1 MTIAARATLL
11 AREFGGL
18 LPRSV
23 RVLGES
29 ASWNA
34 LSPRGIRQLG
44 EVALDELVVTGMTLL
59 APAPHVNTPASAY
72 PPVADELSALGAV
85 GAYADPEPLRVRDI
99 RRRRAG
105 RLTFEQMTFDH
116 EPHLPASL
124 TASGVTGPATAVCN
138 LVRHPGGPRPWLV
151 WVHGAG
157 QGGLSDFAVA
167 RVARL
172 HHKLGYNIA
181 MPIQPGHGVRRDAWP
196 TYPETDPLTN
206 VAGMMRVVSEVR
218 AVIRWIAPQS
228 TSIVLSGLS
237 LGSAVAALT
246 ASLEEQVDAVAVYT
260 PIRGLNTMIANHLH
274 RWGPAAGEVGAVLR
288 SDVVAQLTAVID
300 PLAVRP
306 LAPPDRRLIVGA
318 WHDQMAMRAP
328 ALDLHDRW
336 GGEIYW
342 HDGGHVGHLFSG
354 EVQAVTER
362 FLRRVAEASAPG
374 DRSPG
379 DRSPG

>member
-1 MTIAARATLL
+1 MTFAARALLL
-11 AREFGGL
+11 AREAGGL

-23 RVLGES
+23 RVLGAS
-29 ASWNA
+29 GSWNV
-34 LSPRGIRQLG
+34 LSLPGLRQLG
-44 EVALDELVVTGMTLL
+44 EVTLDELVVTGMTLL
-59 APAPHVNTPASAY
+59 APIPRVDTPPGAY
-72 PPVADELSALGAV
+72 PPVADELCALGIA
-85 GAYADPEPLRVRDI
+85 GAYVDPEPLQVTDI

-105 RLTFEQMTFDH
+105 RLIFEQMIFEH
-116 EPHLPASL
+116 EPQLPSSL
-124 TASGVTGPATAVCN
+124 RACGVTGPATAVCN
-138 LVRHPGGPRPWLV
+138 LIRHPGGPRPWLV

-157 QGGLSDFAVA
+157 QGGLSDFAVMRA
-167 RVARL
+167 ARL

-181 MPIQPGHGVRRDAWP
+181 MPIQPGHGIRRNTWP

-206 VAGMMRVVSEVR
+206 VAGMMRAVSEVR

-237 LGSAVAALT
+237 LGSAVAAL
-246 ASLEEQVDAVAVYT
+246 AARVEEQVDAVAVYT

-274 RWGPAAGEVGAVLR
+274 RWGSAADGVGAVL
-288 SDVVAQLTAVID
+288 SSEVVARLTAVID
-300 PLAVRP
+300 PLAVQP
-306 LAPPDRRLIVGA
+306 LAPAHRRLIVGA

-328 ALDLHDRW
+328 ALDLHERW

-362 FLRRVAEASAPG
+362 FLRGVAEATAPG
-374 DRSPG
+374 GLPDDRSPE
-379 DRSPG
+379 